1 MEDDTSTSLD
11 WRQVKCNPLVFQG
24 FRPPFTVPPEQVST
38 WTDKDERD
46 YKFWLGVGSKNT
58 KDDYRQFLLSLNMES
73 DMNELFNKID
83 VGLEAFEKLVAC
95 MREFPNYKLNKDL
108 DQMYPKDSAI
118 SKAFIKCG
126 VDFVTKYPYENKN
139 DHEAVSETTVSDT
152 SVGELS
158 QFDFSPDTIPQVDT
172 IKTSA
177 GTVAVS
183 DDCST
188 EPGGQPETGSNIV
201 DNSKKQITIV
211 HLSQGDIIDTT
222 HRTPKQKKTRRN
234 KERRQERLLKFQQ
247 KLVMTSGLT
256 PSRLMVKKSSL
267 DLIKRNLQDEFAN
280 LGSNTY
286 SSISCITSCP
296 CSTTT
301 SCPSTSSST
310 TSSTL
315 GRRICWGYINTRMA

>member
-1 MEDDTSTSLD
+1 M
-11 WRQVKCNPLVFQG
+11 
-24 FRPPFTVPPEQVST
+24 
-38 WTDKDERD
+38 
-46 YKFWLGVGSKNT
+46 
-58 KDDYRQFLLSLNMES
+58 
-73 DMNELFNKID
+73 
-83 VGLEAFEKLVAC
+83 
-95 MREFPNYKLNKDL
+95 
-108 DQMYPKDSAI
+108 
-118 SKAFIKCG
+118 
-126 VDFVTKYPYENKN
+126 
-139 DHEAVSETTVSDT
+139 SETTVSDT

-201 DNSKKQITIV
+201 DNSKKQSTIV
-211 HLSQGDIIDTT
+211 HLSQEDIIDTT

-301 SCPSTSSST
+301 SCPGTSSST